1 VYKRIL
7 LSLSLHAAPICFG
20 ADTAGDYFHRGA
32 QFYIWGKKP
41 EAKNEVITG
50 LKLFPDDAQ
59 LNGLSGLLK
68 KEEEQQQQQQQNQE
82 QQHDQ
87 PKDQSKQDQNQQQQ
101 QSQQNQQKNDPSQQ
115 DQQEQNQKKD
125 EQQQQKPKPSPNEKQ
140 QQQQAAQQAEKSKD
154 DSEQKD
160 RDEAYA
166 AGKMTPEQAR
176 QLLDSQKGEEMMLP
190 VKPEGKPADRHR
202 PVRDW

>member
-1 VYKRIL
+1 MYKRIL
-7 LSLSLHAAPICFG
+7 LSLSLLAATLCFG
-20 ADTAGDYFHRGA
+20 ADSASDYFHRGA

-50 LKLFPDDAQ
+50 LKLFPDDVQ
-59 LNGLSGLLK
+59 LNGLAGLLK
-68 KEEEQQQQQQQNQE
+68 KEEEQQQQQQQNQ
-82 QQHDQ
+82 QQQQDQ
-87 PKDQSKQDQNQQQQ
+87 QKDQSKQDQKQQQQ
-101 QSQQNQQKNDPSQQ
+101 QSQQDQQKNDSSQQ
-115 DQQEQNQKKD
+115 NQQQQNQKKD
-125 EQQQQKPKPSPNEKQ
+125 PQQQKPKPSPDEKQ
-140 QQQQAAQQAEKSKD
+140 QQPQAAQQAEKSND

-166 AGKMTPEQAR
+166 AGKMTPEQAG

-190 VKPEGKPADRHR
+190 IKPEGKPADRRR

>member
-7 LSLSLHAAPICFG
+7 LSLSLLAAPLCFG

-32 QFYIWGKKP
+32 QFYIWGKKQ

-50 LKLFPDDAQ
+50 LKLFPDDTQ
-59 LNGLSGLLK
+59 LNGLAGLLK
-68 KEEEQQQQQQQNQE
+68 KEEQQQQQQQQQQQNQH
-82 QQHDQ
+82 QQQDQ
-87 PKDQSKQDQNQQQQ
+87 QKDQSKQDQNQQQQ
-101 QSQQNQQKNDPSQQ
+101 QSQQDQQKNDSSQQ
-115 DQQEQNQKKD
+115 DQQQKQ
-125 EQQQQKPKPSPNEKQ
+125 EQQQQKAKPSPDEQK
-140 QQQQAAQQAEKSKD
+140 QQQQAAQQAQKSKD
-154 DSEQKD
+154 DSEQKEGE
-160 RDEAYA
+160 EAYA

-190 VKPEGKPADRHR
+190 VKPEGKPTDRRR